1 MRKSDIKKMNKK
13 SFIFAI
19 TFLFMCFFAAQS
31 GYYKVKCNRM
41 DDTLYYMKFKYNYY
55 CYSQTQK
62 MLRDKTVKYNYLDD
76 KEIYIDKNNIYRN
89 VDEKLKVN
97 LFSGV
102 SAQMAA
108 RIAESI
114 WFSLYGDTIIEM
126 RPIQVFKEKKRW
138 LVKASRQYGNKGIP
152 YIEIDQKDGTVVG
165 FGYEEPGIWFDQDR
179 I

>member
-108 RIAESI
+108 RIA
-114 WFSLYGDTIIEM
+114 
-126 RPIQVFKEKKRW
+126 
-138 LVKASRQYGNKGIP
+138 
-152 YIEIDQKDGTVVG
+152 
-165 FGYEEPGIWFDQDR
+165 
-179 I
+179 